1 MEIEKARLRSLIAFV
16 GLPMLAL
23 VLVYGLEMIDSTSYA
38 AKSEDVKNATPKGTK
53 DEAKEEAN
61 RGLYKAS
68 DPVDGAGFDVMETE
82 VPAGKTLEVEQATAK
97 PVNPGD
103 AGAVMWDGNKEN
115 PTKFT
120 GRKTGWAVEYDVEGI
135 LKTSGE
141 GEGEGDPEEWFSHF
155 DAKPDDPRIRLE
167 INGSGDDDNTVLMGD
182 NDDALTVTI
191 VDGAKDGS
199 GNPISY
205 TVILSCEGRDGEEGN
220 VTFDGTNETLTVTL
234 TSTETVDLKGTV
246 SGKMKI
252 NGHCSEAA
260 DHSVD
265 GEVAGDAIVTSV
277 TFTGAATKFK
287 TVRKDD
293 NTANYPTPHWQKG
306 RTVQSPACYVKD
318 TAMEVDVALSAPTLS
333 NGDIWVKGTA
343 DGVEGGIAFTS
354 KKGQINNGVATVN
367 DIVAATNL
375 PDSIYCFDPMTI
387 SWEYSTDETNWFPAG
402 SSVNQVYVTLGEPQ
416 TTVFHTLV
424 HIGCKKAEG
433 KSTPG
438 DAVRDIW
445 KEFEDLYVLRV
456 DGQLLKYYGSWT
468 VSGFTTAALLANGDS
483 RCGGWMRFM
492 HDILSVQNI
501 PSTEKKVVPVN
512 SMALL
517 VKSWSIPGAGGTS
530 GVPNYPFLNVLKT
543 PPILN
548 TSYNWT
554 FQVEAPDRRGIAGQG
569 NSDPISTFSDHAILL
584 YDGQYYDP
592 SYGDTYTG
600 LNDMETKSI
609 SGYYMEGQ
617 VILPPFAGMLPAMSV
632 GSAAVDQ
639 LKFSP

>member
-1 MEIEKARLRSLIAFV
+1 
-16 GLPMLAL
+16 MLAIA
-23 VLVYGLEMIDSTSYA
+23 VTCVAGFIDSRSYA
-38 AKSEDVKNATPKGTK
+38 AESSPDAKAKGSPE
-53 DEAKEEAN
+53 EAKEEAN

-68 DPVDGAGFDVMETE
+68 DPVNEQGFDVMTTDA
-82 VPAGKTLEVEQATAK
+82 PGGKTLEVESATASPTRPQDFGK
-97 PVNPGD
+97 VT
-103 AGAVMWDGNKEN
+103 WDGKKTN
-115 PTKFT
+115 PTKFR
-120 GRKTGWAVEYDVEGI
+120 GRSTGWGAKYDVRGI
-135 LKTSGE
+135 YSVGGGE
-141 GEGEGDPEEWFSHF
+141 GGVGGPEGGGGDPEEWFSHF
-155 DAKPDDPRIRLE
+155 DADPDDPRIRLE
-167 INGSGDDDNTVLMGD
+167 INGGGDDDNTVLLG
-182 NDDALTVTI
+182 NNADALKVTI
-191 VDGAKDGS
+191 VDGGEED
-199 GNPISY
+199 GNPIEY
-205 TVILSCEGRDGEEGN
+205 TVLLSCQGREGEEGD
-220 VTFDGTNETLTVTL
+220 VTFDGENDTLNVTL
-234 TSTETVDLKGTV
+234 TDSVTVDLTGTV
-246 SGKMKI
+246 TGKMKI

-265 GEVAGDAIVTSV
+265 GEVAGDAMVTKV
-277 TFTGAATKFK
+277 TFTGAATEFK

-318 TAMEVDVALSAPTLS
+318 TAMEVDVVLSAPTLS

-367 DIVAATNL
+367 NIVAATNL

-554 FQVEAPDRRGIAGQG
+554 VQVEAPDRRGIAGQG

-609 SGYYMEGQ
+609 GGYYMEGQ
-617 VILPPFAGMLPAMSV
+617 VILPPFAGMLPAMRV

-639 LKFSP
+639 LKCSP